1 MCEAVTTSKPFHW
14 PSSRYSFKPLR
25 MMPRNI
31 WLLFCSIWTLGSFS
45 CEANQEQ
52 KTALLALFEEE
63 KELRCS
69 LAAMKDSI
77 SMQWDQINLLL
88 ENNMPAEMPGEERAN
103 MLKVRNA
110 NLIRMFQSFEQMDEG
125 VKVALQATEQMDQEM
140 AQSITAMKKTIND
153 IETQKM
159 KLLSVIEK
167 THGPEEVTSL
177 KELLQVKL
185 SEQCH

>member
-1 MCEAVTTSKPFHW
+1 MIT
-14 PSSRYSFKPLR
+14 RYAIVLWFKHDSITR
-25 MMPRNI
+25 
-31 WLLFCSIWTLGSFS
+31 LLACGIGK
-45 CEANQEQ
+45 

-110 NLIRMFQSFEQMDEG
+110 NLIRMFQI
-125 VKVALQATEQMDQEM
+125 LQQ
-140 AQSITAMKKTIND
+140 
-153 IETQKM
+153 
-159 KLLSVIEK
+159 
-167 THGPEEVTSL
+167 H
-177 KELLQVKL
+177 
-185 SEQCH
+185 

>member
-1 MCEAVTTSKPFHW
+1 
-14 PSSRYSFKPLR
+14 
-25 MMPRNI
+25 
-31 WLLFCSIWTLGSFS
+31 
-45 CEANQEQ
+45 
-52 KTALLALFEEE
+52 
-63 KELRCS
+63 
-69 LAAMKDSI
+69 MKDSI